1 MKTKKQSL
9 VEYFDKQSLKYP
21 GLFWSLL
28 GRNSTTSKLKL
39 AMELSFLDIE
49 IYPVKHKTQICPYFI
64 FRRVYNIL
72 SNLKESQLAL
82 LRFEKLYGST
92 KTRHKLDAYTVTLSL
107 SGAFKQQQLAN
118 LTNILFRFRLFKQLG
133 LLKEYKST
141 KPSAGRK
148 SSGGQSPLLDSL
160 MIRFHSPATTN
171 NSRRQHQPADQHFP
185 SYLQWKSPNPR
196 GVTIDPSTYNS
207 YYNHFNTIF
216 NNTAANMRTT

>member
-1 MKTKKQSL
+1 
-9 VEYFDKQSLKYP
+9 
-21 GLFWSLL
+21 
-28 GRNSTTSKLKL
+28 
-39 AMELSFLDIE
+39 MELSFLDIE

-118 LTNILFRFRLFKQLG
+118 LTNILFRFGLFKQLG

-148 SSGGQSPLLDSL
+148 SSGGQSHLLDSL
-160 MIRFHSPATTN
+160 M
-171 NSRRQHQPADQHFP
+171 NSYTAFRRQQTVQQPYNHPTA
-185 SYLQWKSPNPR
+185 LQPTSLPTDL
-196 GVTIDPSTYNS
+196 TIRQRHNI
-207 YYNHFNTIF
+207 YYSHFNTIF
-216 NNTAANMRTT
+216 HNAAAIRSET